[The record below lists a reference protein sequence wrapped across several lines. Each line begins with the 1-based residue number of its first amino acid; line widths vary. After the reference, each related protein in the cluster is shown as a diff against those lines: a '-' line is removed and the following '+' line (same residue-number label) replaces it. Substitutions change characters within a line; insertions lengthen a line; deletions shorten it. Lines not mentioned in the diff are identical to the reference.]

1 MDNSDED
8 HCGGSGFGMDFS
20 VLFSR
25 PFLGVKVAG
34 SMEILKLLFSS
45 NHKSLI
51 AKATPIQRSS

>member
-34 SMEILKLLFSS
+34 YVVDKTHGNLK
-45 NHKSLI
+45 I
-51 AKATPIQRSS
+51 VI